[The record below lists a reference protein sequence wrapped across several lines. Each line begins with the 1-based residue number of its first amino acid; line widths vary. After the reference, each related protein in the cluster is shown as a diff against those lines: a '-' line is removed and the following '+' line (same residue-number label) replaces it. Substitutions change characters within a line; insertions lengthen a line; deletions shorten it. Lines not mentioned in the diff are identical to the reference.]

1 MSVSGSFSLST
12 LLKHGGMLSEAE
24 AAQVAAMLL
33 QSLDKMHAD
42 GQPHGNITLD
52 SVTIR
57 IPGHDA
63 VISVHLED
71 PNMPSVFTSS
81 HQVAN
86 RPPAGDDARTA
97 AEDIWSVGVL
107 VLEMLM
113 GLQDRRLVDKETGVL
128 PMLPRGTT
136 LEAIDFLM
144 DCLTPDEEC
153 RAAST
158 ELLQHSFLRSVLTP
172 PTGPAPASDEDERLA
187 ESLSDV
193 LLITQEAK
201 QQAPRCRPPSV
212 PALEVRGPCMAL
224 PLGKDS
230 GKLVCFTVPS
240 HTKRCLSC
248 GNCAS
253 ERPHGEQRRAAVARQ
268 PLSLSKSLD
277 EPPELIRMASP
288 EMTGRSAPTKR
299 RMPHFSSPCRTPEC
313 RTPERTLE
321 CPTPARKRKCGQ
333 VTAAHAHARAH
344 SSYAHLDCN

>member
-42 GQPHGNITLD
+42 GQPHGNITLE

-71 PNMPSVFTSS
+71 PNMPSVFPSS
-81 HQVAN
+81 HQVAH

-113 GLQDRRLVDKETGVL
+113 GLQDRRLVDRESGVL

-153 RAAST
+153 RAATT
-158 ELLQHSFLRSVLTP
+158 ELLQHSFLRSVLTTP
-172 PTGPAPASDEDERLA
+172 KGSAPALDEDEHLA
-187 ESLSDV
+187 ELLSDL

-212 PALEVRGPCMAL
+212 PALEVRGPCT
-224 PLGKDS
+224 GKDS

-240 HTKRCLSC
+240 HTKRCMSC
-248 GNCAS
+248 GNCAP
-253 ERPHGEQRRAAVARQ
+253 ERPYGEQRRAAVARQ
-268 PLSLSKSLD
+268 PPSLSKSLD

-288 EMTGRSAPTKR
+288 EITGRSAPTKR
-299 RMPHFSSPCRTPEC
+299 RMQHSSSPECRTPEC
-313 RTPERTLE
+313 RTPGRTLE
-321 CPTPARKRKCGQ
+321 CPTPARKRKCGH
-333 VTAAHAHARAH
+333 VTAARAHARAH
-344 SSYAHLDCN
+344 SSFAHLDCN